1 VSHNSLAEVR
11 PLAAREV
18 DAAGEILYAAFSRA
32 AGGRGFPPPWPSPQ
46 EAAQLSADYL
56 ASDPEGSMGAFDE
69 GRLVG
74 VGFLRRRGEV
84 ATLGPLAAAA
94 PNRGVGSALLDALV
108 DYADHHECRA
118 IRLFQDG
125 WNPDSFALYA
135 GRSFSVVD
143 VVACIERSAAS
154 PPRIDGSRGLEVAP
168 FKPSDL
174 PEICA
179 LDVRL
184 TGLDR
189 RGDLE
194 TSLKLV
200 ARRRG
205 AIVAFA
211 GCHGA
216 MIGPVLALD
225 VADLGGL
232 TARLLAEI
240 RGPASARL
248 STAAPTAMLAALAL
262 GFRVVSVGT
271 VMSRGIGPPARPPQL
286 YGMWPEIL

>member
-1 VSHNSLAEVR
+1 VNRTTAEVR
-11 PLAAREV
+11 PLANGEV
-18 DAAGEILYAAFSRA
+18 EAAGEILYAAFAQA
-32 AGGRGFPPPWPSPQ
+32 AGGRGFPPPWPSAQ
-46 EAAQLSADYL
+46 EAAQLAAEYL
-56 ASDPEGSMGAFDE
+56 ASDPDGALGAFND
-69 GRLVG
+69 GRLTG

-84 ATLGPLAAAA
+84 ATLGPLAAAT

-108 DYADHHECRA
+108 AHADHHECRA
-118 IRLFQDG
+118 VRLFQDG

-143 VVACIERSAAS
+143 VVACIERSAS
-154 PPRIDGSRGLEVAP
+154 TPPRIDGSRGLEVTP
-168 FKPSDL
+168 FKAADL

-179 LDVRL
+179 MDIRL

-189 RGDLE
+189 RADLE
-194 TSLKLV
+194 AGLKLV

-205 AIVAFA
+205 VIVGFA
-211 GCHGA
+211 GCHDA
-216 MIGPVLALD
+216 MIGPVLSLD

-232 TARLLAEI
+232 VARLLAEV
-240 RGPASARL
+240 RGPAAARL

-271 VMSRGIGPPARPPQL
+271 VMSRGIAPPARPPQL